1 MMKKAIATLF
11 LLVLS
16 SVSIM
21 AQIPN
26 GYYNNASGK
35 TGDELK
41 IALHEIIKDHT
52 TISYGQIWNAFWSTD
67 NKGNGVVWDM
77 YSDVPNGTP
86 GYSYAI
92 NQDECDSDGCDDEG
106 CCYNREHSWPQSWF
120 NEQETPRT
128 DLHHIFPTD
137 CFVNLKRSNFP
148 FGEVGS
154 ATWTSQNGSKLGNST
169 TSGYSGK
176 VFEPI
181 DEYKGDFA
189 RALMYMSVR
198 YYSEDDGWGTSDMTN
213 KSDIEPWAIQL
224 LMRWNEQDPVSQKE
238 INRNNVIYNDYQHN
252 RNPFVDHP
260 EYARM
265 IWDPTW
271 NVVGEEHEAVY
282 LFPNPIERGQILRVS
297 GHAYQYDAISICDL
311 CGRAVLKAT
320 GNAVG
325 DFVVTLPNDFN
336 RGCYIVKL
344 MRNGNVVKYEKLLVK

>member
-1 MMKKAIATLF
+1 MNMKKTIALF
-11 LLVLS
+11 IGLWLALFAT
-16 SVSIM
+16 
-21 AQIPN
+21 AQPVN
-26 GYYNNASGK
+26 YYNSANGL
-35 TGDELK
+35 TGNQLK
-41 IALHEIIKDHT
+41 GALHNIIKGHT
-52 TISYGQIWNAFWSTD
+52 SISYGQLWNAFWSTD

-77 YSDVPNGTP
+77 YSDIPNGTP
-86 GYSYAI
+86 PYIYYLGTDQCGNYS
-92 NQDECDSDGCDDEG
+92 GEG
-106 CCYNREHSWPQSWF
+106 DCYNREHSWPSSWF
-120 NEQETPRT
+120 NDQTTPRT

-137 CFVNLKRSNFP
+137 GWVNNKRGNYA
-148 FGEVGS
+148 FGEVRS
-154 ATWTSQNGSKLGNST
+154 ASWTSRNGSKLGNCK
-169 TSGYSGK
+169 TSGFTGT

-189 RALMYMSVR
+189 RAIMYMSVR
-198 YYSEDDGWGTSDMTN
+198 YYTEDSGWGSSDMTT
-213 KSDIEPWAIQL
+213 KSEIKPWAIQML
-224 LMRWNEQDPVSQKE
+224 LRWNEQDPVSQKE
-238 INRNNVIYNDYQHN
+238 IDRNNAIYNDYQHN
-252 RNPFVDHP
+252 RNPFVDYP

-282 LFPNPIERGQILRVS
+282 LFPNPIKRGQILRVS